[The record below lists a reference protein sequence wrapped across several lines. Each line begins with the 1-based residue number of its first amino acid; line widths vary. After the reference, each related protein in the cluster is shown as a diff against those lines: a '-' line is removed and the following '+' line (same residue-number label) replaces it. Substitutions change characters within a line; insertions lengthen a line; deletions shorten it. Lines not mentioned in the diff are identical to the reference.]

1 MHCIKETYSFLI
13 TWQLDAA
20 IIKCQNSTIASIIA
34 PDVLSKIVEHVVI
47 FDVPSKVVPREEK
60 D

>member
-1 MHCIKETYSFLI
+1 MHCKKDTYSFLI

-20 IIKCQNSTIASIIA
+20 IIQCQNSMIASIIA

-47 FDVPSKVVPREEK
+47 FDMPSNMVPREER

>member
-1 MHCIKETYSFLI
+1 MHCKEDTYSFLI

-20 IIKCQNSTIASIIA
+20 IIQCQNSTIASIIA